1 MASYRMRLS
10 YQKLRKGRAEL
21 EGGLEEEDE
30 EEGGGGG
37 GRREDPPQRA
47 AAASRRSGGWLRLGW
62 RRRRKG
68 SRRWRR
74 LRILRLLRRKAGLV
88 RASLRRV
95 VRRFKEGS
103 SQFGD
108 LFAGNYLFVQVTPAP
123 LRHPQLKSSPAA
135 LPWATGT
142 EPQRAQNP
150 PGTTSPFRSPPPL

>member
-30 EEGGGGG
+30 EE
-37 GRREDPPQRA
+37 RRA

-108 LFAGNYLFVQVTPAP
+108 LFAGNYLFVQVTPALCVTP
-123 LRHPQLKSSPAA
+123 AKVLPAA